1 VSYLAIESSGGSGA
15 GSGGAGGAGGIA
27 SGRLHMTPGRVAALT
42 IGVPIVLAMIGW
54 LSLTL
59 VALLDMESFPVN
71 VTIPVAGKQLTAQI
85 DGNVT
90 VRQQAGVSNGKLT
103 GIAKYNLIRPSVTT
117 SRTATGWRV
126 GYRCDIGVGDCTL
139 NGTLVVP
146 SQASL
151 SLDTAGGDVSMA
163 SYTGM
168 LTLDLAGGNLN
179 AGTLTGSQIQVKS
192 YGGDVTVNT
201 LDAPVLLDTD
211 GGNINIQAVTSP
223 AGGTVRSY
231 GGDVTMTFT
240 KVPGGLE
247 IDSYGGN
254 VQLTLPGHHYLYD
267 VHTDGG
273 SQHIPSSADGAQDRI
288 TVNSDGGD
296 VSITEAS

>member
-1 VSYLAIESSGGSGA
+1 LLKDRVADVTEFLDALRRVAAGGSALDPEVVAQLLARSRHPIGDLTPREREVLALMAEGRSNAAIAQSLVVGGGAVEKHINNIFTKLGLAPGDDRGNRRVLAVLSYLAIESSGGSGA

-126 GYRCDIGVGDCTL
+126 GYRCDIGVG
-139 NGTLVVP
+139 
-146 SQASL
+146 
-151 SLDTAGGDVSMA
+151 
-163 SYTGM
+163 
-168 LTLDLAGGNLN
+168 
-179 AGTLTGSQIQVKS
+179 
-192 YGGDVTVNT
+192 
-201 LDAPVLLDTD
+201 
-211 GGNINIQAVTSP
+211 
-223 AGGTVRSY
+223 
-231 GGDVTMTFT
+231 
-240 KVPGGLE
+240 
-247 IDSYGGN
+247 
-254 VQLTLPGHHYLYD
+254 
-267 VHTDGG
+267 
-273 SQHIPSSADGAQDRI
+273 
-288 TVNSDGGD
+288 
-296 VSITEAS
+296 